1 MSENPVPAPAPSPT
15 AAVSAESLPPV
26 VASPPEAADAASVS
40 TKAPEAPSTPS
51 AHEAGNEAHN
61 DPGAAQ
67 STVAVAAPSS
77 TPASPPPAPAT
88 QTKPEIDFGRIA
100 QDLQIRKTQVE
111 HAVHLFEEG
120 YAVPFIAHYR
130 RERVGGLTAEQLRQ
144 VQRRWQVQKQLAERK
159 QTILRNIQ
167 TLGRLTDELRQQIL
181 HADTPRRL
189 EDLYLPF
196 KPRKK
201 SFAQA
206 AREKGL
212 EPLAQSLW
220 TADAAVANFND
231 LLPTFVNPDK
241 GLATPEEVVTHVKQL
256 LAEIIGETA
265 AARETAR
272 RYLWEHAKLVTAKA
286 EGASDA
292 VAAEFKDYHQFTD
305 TPRHLAPHRVL
316 AINRGEKAKA
326 LKVRLDFPL
335 PPLMDLLRERLKLA
349 DHPHHELLL
358 GCLEMAVTGVLVPA
372 LEKEIR
378 REMTE
383 KAEDHAIHLVARNL
397 RRLLMQPPVKTG
409 KILAIHPAHKGGC
422 RLAVLD
428 ENGQPIDHRSM
439 HLVELAERTGKKGK
453 ASASS
458 GTPPVASPAP
468 TTPANPAPASPAA
481 PEASSTQTSVPQS
494 TTATPTN
501 GPVAPAPATAAATS
515 PPPESTAEL
524 ASPAMSATMTGAPPA
539 SALSEAASSTG
550 AATAETRRAEAK
562 QQLAAWI
569 TQHGCSTIALGQGL
583 GFRDLE
589 EFLSEL
595 IAEHL
600 PQVHWHV
607 VSEAGLSQYIVS
619 STAREELPHFD
630 PATRGA
636 IALGRRL
643 RDPLAEFVKIDP
655 LALSV
660 GLHHYELPEKR
671 LREAL
676 LAEVED
682 CINLV
687 GVDINTASVAQLRYV
702 AGLNPVLAL
711 AAVQHRQQH
720 GPFRSRADLNRIADW
735 TPLVCRQAAG
745 TLRVVG
751 EEPLDNTP
759 VHPEDYASF
768 RQLLVQAGATLE
780 ALLHAESRSAVLD
793 KLAAVAREAT
803 TAAACG
809 CSPAHVLELVH
820 LAARIGV
827 DPRESEPKPLAKTRL
842 LRLEDLQPGQ
852 QLQGVVQNVVDFGAF
867 IDIGLKDSGLVHI
880 SQLAN
885 RFIKSPYD
893 IVAVGDVVTVW
904 VINIDQERKRVSL
917 TMIPPGTERKAPER
931 KPPPRE
937 KRDTPPPRP
946 AEGAASKPAKAK
958 LFAPQVATPN
968 QKAPPMQPPPRPAA
982 SERSQRGGGSAP
994 APPRPPAPLRKE
1006 RTKPPPK
1013 PPKLSTE
1020 ALQGTAP
1027 LRTFSELKAL
1037 YEAKRS
1043 RTEPPAP
1050 PPPEPPPATDA
1061 GNSEA
1066 NRPPTDV

>member
-1 MSENPVPAPAPSPT
+1 
-15 AAVSAESLPPV
+15 VS
-26 VASPPEAADAASVS
+26 ASVS
-40 TKAPEAPSTPS
+40 PAAATP
-51 AHEAGNEAHN
+51 
-61 DPGAAQ
+61 PRL
-67 STVAVAAPSS
+67 
-77 TPASPPPAPAT
+77 
-88 QTKPEIDFGRIA
+88 EIDFGRIA

-111 HAVHLFEEG
+111 HAIQLLEEG
-120 YAVPFIAHYR
+120 YAVPFIALYR

-144 VQRRWQVQKQLAERK
+144 VERRWQMQKQLAERK

-201 SFAQA
+201 SFAQV
-206 AREKGL
+206 ARDKGL

-220 TADAAVANFND
+220 AADPAVANFND
-231 LLPTFVNPDK
+231 LLPTFVNPDR
-241 GLATPEEVVTHVKQL
+241 GLASPDEVLAHVKQL
-256 LAEIIGETA
+256 LAEILGETA
-265 AARETAR
+265 IARETAR

-286 EGASDA
+286 EGASEA
-292 VAAEFKDYHQFTD
+292 VAAEFKDYHQFSD

-335 PPLMDLLRERLKLA
+335 PPLLDLLRERLKLA
-349 DHPHHELLL
+349 DHPHHDLLQD
-358 GCLEMAVTGVLVPA
+358 CLQTAVTGVLVPA
-372 LEKEIR
+372 LEKELR
-378 REMTE
+378 RELTE

-428 ENGQPIDHRSM
+428 EHGLAIDHRSM
-439 HLVELAERTGKKGK
+439 HLVELTERTGKKGK
-453 ASASS
+453 ASASP
-458 GTPPVASPAP
+458 GAAPAEATGP
-468 TTPANPAPASPAA
+468 ATTDTTPASPEVPESASA
-481 PEASSTQTSVPQS
+481 PESVPSAASGPSNGQPTPENTS
-494 TTATPTN
+494 AESKLPTPDSGPPATATTATVPL
-501 GPVAPAPATAAATS
+501 PAPS
-515 PPPESTAEL
+515 
-524 ASPAMSATMTGAPPA
+524 ASDTPS
-539 SALSEAASSTG
+539 AASSSS
-550 AATAETRRAEAK
+550 AEMRRAEAK

-583 GFRDLE
+583 GFRELE
-589 EFLSEL
+589 EFLGEL

-600 PQVHWHV
+600 PQARWHV

-619 STAREELPHFD
+619 STAREELPNFD

-643 RDPLAEFVKIDP
+643 RDPLAEFVKVDP

-720 GPFRSRADLNRIADW
+720 GPFRSRADFSKIADW
-735 TPLVCRQAAG
+735 TPMVCQQAAG
-745 TLRVVG
+745 SLRVVG
-751 EEPLDNTP
+751 EEPLDRTP
-759 VHPEDYASF
+759 LHPEDYASF
-768 RQLLVQAGATLE
+768 RHLLALAGVTLDD
-780 ALLHAESRSAVLD
+780 LMHAERRSAVLD
-793 KLAAVAREAT
+793 KLATVAREAT

-809 CSPAHVLELVH
+809 CSPAHVNELVNF
-820 LAARIGV
+820 AARIGV
-827 DPRESEPKPLAKTRL
+827 DPRDSEPKPLAKTRL

-893 IVAVGDVVTVW
+893 LVAVGDVVTVW
-904 VINIDQERKRVSL
+904 VINIDQNRKRVSL

-946 AEGAASKPAKAK
+946 AESSSGKPAKAK

-982 SERSQRGGGSAP
+982 SERPQRGAGGAAP
-994 APPRPPAPLRKE
+994 TPRPPAPPRKV
-1006 RTKPPPK
+1006 RTKP

-1027 LRTFSELKAL
+1027 LRTFGELKAL
-1037 YEAKRS
+1037 YDAKR
-1043 RTEPPAP
+1043 TQAEPPSP
-1050 PPPEPPPATDA
+1050 SPPEASPPADA
-1061 GNSEA
+1061 GGN
-1066 NRPPTDV
+1066 